1 MHARRVA
8 LTLACVVACS
18 SHATPPP
25 EAAAP
30 AKQDVRAGLAILCA
44 SRWNGEV
51 YGRGFMR
58 RLPDELQ
65 ERITNDEVMKLV
77 SALASPV
84 RDRTGMFDAFVA
96 ENHVGGLAACPLRE
110 RLASWPPELPVIPQ

>member
-1 MHARRVA
+1 MGAGRIALALAVA
-8 LTLACVVACS
+8 ACS
-18 SHATPPP
+18 SHTAPPAA
-25 EAAAP
+25 AAAP
-30 AKQDVRAGLAILCA
+30 AEQDVRAGLAILCA

-51 YGRGFMR
+51 YGTGFMR
-58 RLPDELQ
+58 RLPGELQ
-65 ERITNDEVMKLV
+65 EHITNDEVMKLV

-96 ENHVGGLAACPLRE
+96 ENHVGDLGACPFRA